1 LNITIPFVFFTIAII
16 QIGIFINSISIIKI
30 YPNEKALKYWAGS
43 LILSSIGIIAIAAGA
58 MLAASLHRGT
68 FFSTVSNTIHFV
80 SIISLIFYTKNLKE
94 KTTAKDNKIFT
105 LLTIFYF
112 FGFEVIRKN
121 GDFIE
126 RQTFTACMGA
136 IAYFVL
142 LLEIKQQKLF
152 NDSYYLKVFAITSF
166 IEFIL
171 LIIRVIVLLS
181 NDYGFI
187 DSLNDAP
194 LFPVL
199 LLWILLMVNVWSYI
213 SINGYWTERIS
224 NLNTTNLIENTKIK
238 LLLNEKYKLINSL
251 MTANKTAISGA
262 LSASIAHEINQP
274 LGAMKIN
281 SQHLN
286 LLLKSKKEKI
296 LVKKIIKDND
306 RAAKIITTLK
316 GIFLNNNPTYRSERF
331 DIFIASLEPFFK
343 ELIREKNIRIKFLLN
358 SGVSVNMN
366 PDEIRQVL
374 SNLIQNSID
383 ALSLTSKKN
392 KTIEIK
398 TSVKNSK
405 LICSVSDNGPGIS
418 KKMQSKLFA
427 LYESSKI
434 SNSGIGLW
442 LSNYIVTKHKGSLIL
457 NKARANGAEF
467 IIELPVTN
475 NVC

>member
-1 LNITIPFVFFTIAII
+1 MNITIPFIFFTIAII

-43 LILSSIGIIAIAAGA
+43 LILSSIGITAIAVGA

-68 FFSTVSNTIHFV
+68 FFSTISNTIHFI
-80 SIISLIFYTKNLKE
+80 SIIFLIFYAKNLKKE
-94 KTTAKDNKIFT
+94 ITAKDKKVFT

-112 FGFEVIRKN
+112 FGFEIIRKN
-121 GDFIE
+121 GDFID
-126 RQTFTACMGA
+126 RQTFTACMGVL
-136 IAYFVL
+136 AYFLL
-142 LLEIKQQKLF
+142 LLEIRQQKLF
-152 NDSYYLKVFAITSF
+152 NDSYYLKVFAITSI

-171 LIIRVIVLLS
+171 IIIRVIVLLP

-187 DSLNDAP
+187 DSLNDVP
-194 LFPVL
+194 LIPTL

-251 MTANKTAISGA
+251 VTANKTAISSA

-274 LGAMKIN
+274 LGAMKTN

-286 LLLKSKKEKI
+286 LLIKGKKEKI
-296 LVKKIIKDND
+296 LIRNIIKDND

-316 GIFLNNNPTYRSERF
+316 SMFSNNKSIYRSEIF
-331 DIFIASLEPFFK
+331 DTFVQSLEPIFK
-343 ELIREKNIRIKFLLN
+343 ESIKEKNIRIKFLLN
-358 SGVSVNMN
+358 SSAKVNMN
-366 PDEIRQVL
+366 TDELRQVF

-392 KTIEIK
+392 KVIKIK
-398 TSVKNSK
+398 TFTKNNK
-405 LICSVSDNGPGIS
+405 LFCSVTDNGPGIS
-418 KKMQSKLFA
+418 RKMQGKIFK

-442 LSNYIVTKHKGSLIL
+442 LSKYIITRHKGSLSV
-457 NKARANGAEF
+457 NKAYLSGAEF
-467 IIELPVTN
+467 VIELPISN
-475 NVC
+475 NV

>member
-1 LNITIPFVFFTIAII
+1 MNITIPFVFFTIAII

-126 RQTFTACMGA
+126 RQIFTACMGA

-142 LLEIKQQKLF
+142 LLEVKQQKLF

-457 NKARANGAEF
+457 NKASANGAEF

-475 NVC
+475 NVR